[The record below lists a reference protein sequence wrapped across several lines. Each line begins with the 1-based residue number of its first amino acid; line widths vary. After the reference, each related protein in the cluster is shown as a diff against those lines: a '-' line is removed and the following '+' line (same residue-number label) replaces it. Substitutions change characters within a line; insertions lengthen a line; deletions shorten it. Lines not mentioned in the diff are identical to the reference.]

1 MSRVGLRPILLPK
14 GVKVNIESNKV
25 TVEGNKG
32 KLIRVFH
39 PDMSIKLDGENLIV
53 SRPSDNRIHRSLHG
67 LTRTLLSNMV
77 EGVTKGFEK
86 NLELSGVGYRAQKA
100 GNKLTL
106 QVGYSHPV
114 EFDPPKGIDIVVGGT
129 NKIRI
134 TGIDKELVGE
144 TAAEIRRIRIPD
156 SYKGKGIKYAGER
169 LRLKAGKAGK
179 TATKGKL

>member
-1 MSRVGLRPILLPK
+1 MSRIGKMPVTVPA
-14 GVKVNIESNKV
+14 GVKIKIDGRVV
-25 TVEGNKG
+25 TVEGSKG
-32 KLIRVFH
+32 KLTREFH
-39 PDMSIKLDGENLIV
+39 PDIAIKQEDGKLLV
-53 SRPSDNRIHRSLHG
+53 TRPSDGRQHRALHG
-67 LTRTLLSNMV
+67 LSRSLLNNMI

-86 NLELSGVGYRAQKA
+86 NLELTGVGYRAQKA

-114 EFDPPKGIDIVVGGT
+114 DFEQPKGIEIIVDGV

-144 TAAEIRRIRIPD
+144 TAAEIRRVRIPD

-169 LRLKAGKAGK
+169 LRLKHGKAGK
-179 TATKGKL
+179 TATKGK

>member
-39 PDMSIKLDGENLIV
+39 PDMSIKLDGANLIV

-86 NLELSGVGYRAQKA
+86 NLELSGVGYRVQKA
-100 GNKLTL
+100 DKGIQL
-106 QVGYSHPV
+106 QIGFSHPV
-114 EFDPPKGIDIVVGGT
+114 DYTSPAGVDIVVEGT
-129 NKIRI
+129 NKLRI
-134 TGIDKELVGE
+134 TGMDKEVVGE
-144 TAAEIRRIRIPD
+144 TAAQIRALRRTD
-156 SYKGKGIKYAGER
+156 AYKGKGIKYAGEK
-169 LRLKAGKAGK
+169 LRLKPGKGAK
-179 TATKGKL
+179 QK